1 MNNLK
6 TLLTAVCLGLTM
18 TATAQQSITIN
29 GKVKFTDPGFTVK
42 VYQYN
47 GTAKKVLAEAP
58 VNADKTYSVTVPVE
72 KPSEAI
78 VDCGGWQSVNV
89 WLEDENMDIDF
100 RGLDT
105 AKIKIKN
112 PPYVYIRAGKKN
124 ELMNLVNFYGYRNY
138 QSMIAISQSV
148 YRAKIE
154 DQQKSQQ
161 LSMSLYDYNGE
172 DNRAWMRYLTEHYSD
187 LTSVLVPLSS
197 LDEEKDADVINPAL
211 AKLESTSATARQLV
225 ADFRKARAEA
235 KEKRERM
242 KEGNPAPE
250 FTFQNVKGKT
260 VSLSKLKG
268 KVIVLDFWASW
279 CGPCRQEIPHL
290 KKYYEEFKGKG
301 VEFLSVSID
310 AKKDAWTKAMKEEGM
325 AWMQGWT
332 PDAGKSV
339 MDTYQFG
346 GIPFIILI
354 DKAGNIYKKNLRGE
368 GVKKAIED
376 CLAGKPAKAPKAIG
390 GMGMM
395 GAAM

>member
-161 LSMSLYDYNGE
+161 LSMSLYDYTGE
-172 DNRAWMRYLTEHYSD
+172 DHKAWMRYLTEHYSD

-197 LDEEKDADVINPAL
+197 LDEEKDAALINATL
-211 AKLESTSATARQLV
+211 TKLESTSATARQVV
-225 ADFRKARAEA
+225 ADYRKARAEA

-325 AWMQGWT
+325 AWIQGWT

-376 CLAGKPAKAPKAIG
+376 CLAGKPAKAPKVIG

>member
-161 LSMSLYDYNGE
+161 LSMSLYDYTGE
-172 DNRAWMRYLTEHYSD
+172 DHKAWMRYLTEHYSD

-197 LDEEKDADVINPAL
+197 LDEEKDVALINATL
-211 AKLESTSATARQLV
+211 AKLESTSATARQVV
-225 ADFRKARAEA
+225 ADYRKARAEA
-235 KEKRERM
+235 EEKRERM

-376 CLAGKPAKAPKAIG
+376 CLAGKPATAPKTIG